1 MALDGTGAGQSQI
14 GRVADAGQTLPLS
27 HSLDDAHI
35 SVHSGVDS
43 LLPLSVN
50 KACVAADVG
59 VVSL

>member
-14 GRVADAGQTLPLS
+14 GRVTDAGQTLPLS

>member
-1 MALDGTGAGQSQI
+1 MALNGTGAGQSQI
-14 GRVADAGQTLPLS
+14 GWVADAGQTLPLS

-50 KACVAADVG
+50 NACVAADVG